1 MRKQLMRQP
10 AARARR
16 SVVHAIA
23 RRLAQMT
30 RTVARRPVPDLRDLD
45 QRVREIG
52 EW

>member
-10 AARARR
+10 AARSRR

-23 RRLAQMT
+23 RRLAQMS
-30 RTVARRPVPDLRDLD
+30 RTVARRPAPDLRDLD